1 MSNRFNILDLHHLY
15 DVIHTLRVT
24 TVPLNEHTDPLST
37 EDCWNQVYDLLDKMA
52 TTYKEQMYDK
62 ETIESMIGKKIH
74 KYEKRYDEN
83 GILTE
88 IVVQPVSVVEYIEL
102 TMTIQPTS
110 DSIEL

>member
-1 MSNRFNILDLHHLY
+1 MSGKFNILDLIHLY
-15 DVIHTLRVT
+15 DVVHTLRVT

-37 EDCWNQVYDLLDKMA
+37 EDCWNQVYDLLDKMSL
-52 TTYKEQMYDK
+52 TYKEELYDK
-62 ETIESMIGKKIH
+62 ESIEKLYGKKIH

-83 GILTE
+83 VILTG
-88 IVVQPVSVVEYIEL
+88 IVVQSVEVPEYIEL